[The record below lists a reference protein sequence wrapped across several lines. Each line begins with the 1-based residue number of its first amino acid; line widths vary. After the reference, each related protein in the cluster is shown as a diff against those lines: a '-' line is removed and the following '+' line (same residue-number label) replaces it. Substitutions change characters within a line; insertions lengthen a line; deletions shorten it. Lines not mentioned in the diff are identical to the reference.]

1 MKNLTITV
9 AITQFGKLM
18 VSGSHWPPAFRL
30 TTQKALVI
38 ALLSP
43 AGGCATS
50 HTAPPDSAPPANYR
64 ALAKEYLRST
74 LFDPYSVRDP
84 QVAPPQWGDSAY
96 LLDPGPGWIICV
108 RMNAKNRL
116 GAYTGL
122 KEDALLVR
130 NGKVTISSNS
140 IVDTPS
146 IPKLHSCRNAQW
158 DPFPELS
165 Q

>member
-1 MKNLTITV
+1 MFSW
-9 AITQFGKLM
+9 AARP
-18 VSGSHWPPAFRL
+18 SAFRL
-30 TTQKALVI
+30 ATQTALLI
-38 ALLSP
+38 ALYSP

-50 HTAPPDSAPPANYR
+50 QTAPPDSAPPANYR
-64 ALAKEYLRST
+64 ALAKEYLRTT
-74 LFDPYSVRDP
+74 LFDPYSVRDA
-84 QVAPPQWGDSAY
+84 QVASPQWGDSAY

-146 IPKLHSCRNAQW
+146 IPKLYSCRNAQW
-158 DPFPELS
+158 ESFPELS